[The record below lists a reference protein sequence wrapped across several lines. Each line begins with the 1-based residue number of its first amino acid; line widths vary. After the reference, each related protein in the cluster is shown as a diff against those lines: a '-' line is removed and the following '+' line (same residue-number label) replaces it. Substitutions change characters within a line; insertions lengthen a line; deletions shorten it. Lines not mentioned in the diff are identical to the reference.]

1 MRKLKSVLL
10 ALPLFF
16 LIFLSDASEPVQN
29 NPGDKIIGN
38 WQPSDGRSV
47 IQIYKGSGQ
56 NGEDKNKYYGKI
68 VWLLEPNDASGNPRT
83 DINNPDEKKRN
94 NPLKGLVNLRDLE
107 FVGSSKELVWENGKI
122 YDPKNGSDYSF
133 EAKMDVKNEN
143 LLDGR
148 GYIGISLIGRTDT
161 WKRLVKK

>member
-1 MRKLKSVLL
+1 MQKLKFLFL
-10 ALPLFF
+10 ALPVLFLFF
-16 LIFLSDASEPVQN
+16 TTDASEKMRN

-47 IQIYKGSGQ
+47 IQIYKGTGK
-56 NGEDKNKYYGKI
+56 NGEDANKYYGKI
-68 VWLLEPNDASGNPRT
+68 VWLLEPNDANGNPRT
-83 DINNPDEKKRN
+83 DINNPDESQRK
-94 NPLKGLVNLRDLE
+94 NPLKGLKNLRDLE
-107 FVGSSKELVWENGKI
+107 FVGDKDELIWENGNI

-133 EAKMDVKNEN
+133 EVKMDKKNEN